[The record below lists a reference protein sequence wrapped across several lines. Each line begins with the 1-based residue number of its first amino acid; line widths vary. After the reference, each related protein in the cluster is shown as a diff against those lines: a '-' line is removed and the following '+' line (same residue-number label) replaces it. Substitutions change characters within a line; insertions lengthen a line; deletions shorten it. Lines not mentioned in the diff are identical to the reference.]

1 MKKLLIA
8 LLTITTLFSNE
19 EQFSIS
25 DYLKD
30 NFLKY
35 STVYTSVSL
44 ASPFTPAEKFD
55 FDQDL
60 GTFVETT
67 EEVEGSYNVSFG
79 IRKLARFKYQAKGK
93 KFYDG
98 SEKELSDV
106 ATIGAVSG
114 WEYLVKY
121 SSIRSFG
128 EEYVDTESWI
138 RYLGDKFVVKGSY
151 ANFGRQ
157 GLEFGQ
163 LDTRWKKSVGSNW
176 NFSLGGTFRGHPA
189 YGLFPFNDWLAN
201 SDGAWWTLAYDY
213 GYEDNY
219 WFDDLNDNGFQDPG
233 EYGDYEWID
242 ENGDLVAETDNEFYE
257 YYYGDVINQ
266 YNDEIIDG
274 YGYQWEASLVLGV
287 DYYLYDKQYWIHGW
301 ASVMPISKGLTDY
314 SFSYEDGDLDF
325 DIGLVAGYK
334 FNRSIGVF
342 GETRYLKYF
351 GIDAYELK
359 AGINVTI
366 F

>member
-1 MKKLLIA
+1 MKKLLSI
-8 LLTITTLFSNE
+8 LLTTTILFAEEGSNY
-19 EQFSIS
+19 FM
-25 DYLKD
+25 D

-35 STVYTSVSL
+35 STFYTSVSL
-44 ASPFTPAEKFD
+44 NSPFIAQSQWEVD
-55 FDQDL
+55 VVN

-67 EEVEGSYNVSFG
+67 KENELAYNISIGV
-79 IRKLARFKYQAKGK
+79 RKLARFKYQAKGK

-121 SSIRSFG
+121 SSIRQFG
-128 EEYVDTESWI
+128 EEFVDTESWI

-163 LDTRWKKSVGSNW
+163 LDARYRKPVGNNW
-176 NFSLGGTFRGHPA
+176 NFSIGGNFRAHPA
-189 YGLFPFNDWLAN
+189 YGLFPFNDWLQS
-201 SDGAWWTLAYDY
+201 SDGSWWELAYNY
-213 GYEDNY
+213 GYEDEY
-219 WFDDLNDNGFQDPG
+219 WFVDPNQNGIQDPG
-233 EYGDYEWID
+233 EPGDYNWYQDGNLI
-242 ENGDLVAETDNEFYE
+242 AESDNEFYE
-257 YYYGDVINQ
+257 YYYGDVINL
-266 YNDEIIDG
+266 YNEEIVDG
-274 YGYQWEASLVLGV
+274 LGYQWESSLVIGV
-287 DYYLYDKQYWIHGW
+287 DYYLYDKKYWVHGW

-314 SFSYEDGDLDF
+314 SFTYEDGDIDF

-334 FNRSIGVF
+334 FNRNIGIF
-342 GETRYLKYF
+342 GEGRYLKYF
-351 GIDAYELK
+351 GIEAYELK